1 MNMNRGGRKDNSAKN
16 NLIQTRKN
24 KITEFQL
31 FDYSVKRESIK

>member
-1 MNMNRGGRKDNSAKN
+1 MNMNRGDNSAKN